1 VGEAKRARPAGFRE
15 VFAVGEFRAL
25 WSAEL
30 LSVLGDQLTR
40 VALSIL
46 VFERTHSAG
55 LTALTYALTFLPD
68 LVGGPLLS
76 GLADRFPRR
85 RVMITSD
92 LVRAALIALMAV
104 PAVPLPVLALLLV
117 IVRLANSPFQAAQA
131 ATMPTV
137 LEGDRYV
144 LGQTV
149 RQITNQTGQL
159 VGFAGGGGVVALLGP
174 HQALAA
180 DAVTFLLSAALIRF
194 GVTARGA
201 ARQRG
206 GRVGQS
212 VTSQMAEGARIIWKD
227 PRLRSLVALGWL
239 VGFIV
244 IPEGLAV
251 PYTKEIGVG
260 TAAVGLLLAA
270 QPAGT
275 MFGAFLLGRFVS
287 PDRRLALLSPLAVLA
302 VAPLLGFAFRPGL
315 LVTIGLLAFG
325 GACAAYNVTAGA
337 TFMRIVP
344 DSGRGQAFG
353 IAGSGVIA
361 AQGIGLATGGLL
373 VTVLGSAAEAV
384 AVAGAA
390 GTLLSIPAAIAWYRA
405 RSA

>member
-1 VGEAKRARPAGFRE
+1 MGKAKRTGPASFRE

-40 VALSIL
+40 VALSVL
-46 VFERTHSAG
+46 VFDRTRSAG
-55 LTALTYALTFLPD
+55 LTALTYALTYLPD
-68 LVGGPLLS
+68 LIGGPLLS

-85 RVMITSD
+85 RVMVASD

-104 PAVPLPVLALLLV
+104 PAVPLPILALLLV

-137 LEGDRYV
+137 LAGDRYV

-174 HQALAA
+174 HQALAV
-180 DAVTFLLSAALIRF
+180 DAVTFLLSAMLIRF
-194 GVTARGA
+194 GVAARGA
-201 ARQRG
+201 ARQG
-206 GRVGQS
+206 DGRTGQS
-212 VTSQMAEGARIIWKD
+212 VLSQMVEGARIIWSD

-239 VGFIV
+239 AGFIV

-251 PYTKEIGVG
+251 PYTKEIQAG

-275 MFGAFLLGRFVS
+275 MLGAFLLGRFVS
-287 PDRRLALLSPLAVLA
+287 PERRLALLSPLAVLS
-302 VAPLLGFAFRPGL
+302 VAPQCCYVFKPGL
-315 LVTIGLLAFG
+315 LGAIALLAFG
-325 GACAAYNVTAGA
+325 GACAAYNVTASA

-373 VTVLGSAAEAV
+373 VLMIDSVASAV

-390 GTLLSIPAAIAWYRA
+390 GTLASIPAAIAWHRA